1 MIETSISLKAIFL
14 TFFVLVFA
22 GCADNEI
29 CAVWTEGVTDPET
42 GRAIHTLTVK
52 NAPEGT
58 DWNIWFTSNHI
69 YIGDDLEGAEGSISL
84 HHGCWYKMTPK
95 EREGKDLVLKY
106 TDRPL
111 QRHCWAPEGFVLEHD
126 GKAVALDAEYVFLP
140 SERIQDFAYNQ
151 VETHVWD
158 MIPSLKNVAVSEGT
172 TRLET
177 VPAAQIVPADKAG
190 WYRITLDGTCK
201 VEAADED
208 GAWYAKVTLDNLKR
222 NAGGNEIPNMIIED
236 WPDMGYRGFML
247 DISRNFTTRDNI
259 LRFIDLLAHYKVNIF
274 HLHFGDDEGWRVEI
288 EKFPELTAYGAHHA
302 FPHRNEA
309 GEYVEE
315 EYLMPSYNGSIDPD
329 DMSSSANGYLT
340 KEDYIEILK
349 YAWERRIKVIPEF
362 DTPGHSRAAIKAMDA
377 YSERVGSDEFR
388 LSDPEDRS
396 EYCSVQY
403 YKDNALNVAMP
414 STYRFI
420 EVVFDELI
428 AYHKEA
434 GAPLPAI
441 HVGGDEVA
449 KGAWTASPA
458 CLKIMEE
465 RGWDNV
471 ELMKSYY
478 IEKVLDIAEARGV
491 KIAGWQ
497 EVVMDLEDHVYER
510 LKKNLYSVNFWHTGH
525 GQEEY
530 PYQYANDGVPT
541 VLSNMTN
548 TYVDFA
554 YTPDKTERGLSWG
567 GFVDERR
574 SFSLLPYD
582 IYRSVR
588 WDDHGRIRDISTLPD
603 GKTPLKARENVIGVQ
618 AQLWTE
624 TVRCFDHVT
633 SYVFPKVCGV
643 FERAWNA
650 SPSWEG
656 TTQADDPA
664 FLQELDRYYSTVVSH
679 EIPYYDEMQIAYRQ
693 RKRSAIMTFSQV
705 LDRDRSKYAVNNF
718 AEDDKYTML
727 QPYETVSV
735 KEPKGRKVK
744 NIIFMI
750 GDGMGL
756 EQISAAWVCNGGK
769 LNLDNFTNVG
779 IQRTYSA
786 NKLVTDSAAAGT
798 ALATGHKTD
807 NGMISMTPDTVAV
820 KSLAEEAMEKGKRT
834 GAAVTCRVNDA
845 TPAVFFSHS
854 ASRKNQEDI
863 VEQMAGSGVYFL
875 AGGGTKFWRD
885 REDGKDISE
894 DVKARGYS
902 YVETKEDLMA
912 VENGPVIALMDTY
925 ELKPSL
931 DRGDI
936 LPASVTKALELLDNR
951 KGFFLMIE
959 GSMIDDGG
967 HDNKAGH
974 TMEEIFDFDR
984 TLGIVLEWAAKDGQ
998 TLVIVTA
1005 DHATGG
1011 MTLLSG
1017 SIDEKRIRV
1026 NYSTTGH
1033 NGIALPVFAW
1043 GPHSEDF
1050 VGIYENTELSDRIRA
1065 LIR

>member
-1 MIETSISLKAIFL
+1 MKRFLISI
-14 TFFVLVFA
+14 VL
-22 GCADNEI
+22 
-29 CAVWTEGVTDPET
+29 
-42 GRAIHTLTVK
+42 
-52 NAPEGT
+52 
-58 DWNIWFTSNHI
+58 
-69 YIGDDLEGAEGSISL
+69 
-84 HHGCWYKMTPK
+84 
-95 EREGKDLVLKY
+95 
-106 TDRPL
+106 
-111 QRHCWAPEGFVLEHD
+111 
-126 GKAVALDAEYVFLP
+126 
-140 SERIQDFAYNQ
+140 
-151 VETHVWD
+151 
-158 MIPSLKNVAVSEGT
+158 
-172 TRLET
+172 
-177 VPAAQIVPADKAG
+177 
-190 WYRITLDGTCK
+190 
-201 VEAADED
+201 
-208 GAWYAKVTLDNLKR
+208 
-222 NAGGNEIPNMIIED
+222 
-236 WPDMGYRGFML
+236 
-247 DISRNFTTRDNI
+247 
-259 LRFIDLLAHYKVNIF
+259 LL
-274 HLHFGDDEGWRVEI
+274 G
-288 EKFPELTAYGAHHA
+288 
-302 FPHRNEA
+302 
-309 GEYVEE
+309 
-315 EYLMPSYNGSIDPD
+315 
-329 DMSSSANGYLT
+329 
-340 KEDYIEILK
+340 
-349 YAWERRIKVIPEF
+349 
-362 DTPGHSRAAIKAMDA
+362 
-377 YSERVGSDEFR
+377 
-388 LSDPEDRS
+388 
-396 EYCSVQY
+396 
-403 YKDNALNVAMP
+403 
-414 STYRFI
+414 
-420 EVVFDELI
+420 
-428 AYHKEA
+428 
-434 GAPLPAI
+434 
-441 HVGGDEVA
+441 
-449 KGAWTASPA
+449 
-458 CLKIMEE
+458 
-465 RGWDNV
+465 
-471 ELMKSYY
+471 
-478 IEKVLDIAEARGV
+478 
-491 KIAGWQ
+491 
-497 EVVMDLEDHVYER
+497 
-510 LKKNLYSVNFWHTGH
+510 
-525 GQEEY
+525 
-530 PYQYANDGVPT
+530 
-541 VLSNMTN
+541 
-548 TYVDFA
+548 
-554 YTPDKTERGLSWG
+554 
-567 GFVDERR
+567 
-574 SFSLLPYD
+574 
-582 IYRSVR
+582 
-588 WDDHGRIRDISTLPD
+588 
-603 GKTPLKARENVIGVQ
+603 
-618 AQLWTE
+618 
-624 TVRCFDHVT
+624 
-633 SYVFPKVCGV
+633 
-643 FERAWNA
+643 
-650 SPSWEG
+650 
-656 TTQADDPA
+656 
-664 FLQELDRYYSTVVSH
+664 
-679 EIPYYDEMQIAYRQ
+679 
-693 RKRSAIMTFSQV
+693 SAIMTFSQV

-912 VENGPVIALMDTY
+912 VESGPVIALMDSY

>member
-1 MIETSISLKAIFL
+1 MKRFLISI
-14 TFFVLVFA
+14 VL
-22 GCADNEI
+22 
-29 CAVWTEGVTDPET
+29 
-42 GRAIHTLTVK
+42 
-52 NAPEGT
+52 
-58 DWNIWFTSNHI
+58 
-69 YIGDDLEGAEGSISL
+69 
-84 HHGCWYKMTPK
+84 
-95 EREGKDLVLKY
+95 
-106 TDRPL
+106 
-111 QRHCWAPEGFVLEHD
+111 
-126 GKAVALDAEYVFLP
+126 
-140 SERIQDFAYNQ
+140 
-151 VETHVWD
+151 
-158 MIPSLKNVAVSEGT
+158 
-172 TRLET
+172 
-177 VPAAQIVPADKAG
+177 
-190 WYRITLDGTCK
+190 
-201 VEAADED
+201 
-208 GAWYAKVTLDNLKR
+208 
-222 NAGGNEIPNMIIED
+222 
-236 WPDMGYRGFML
+236 
-247 DISRNFTTRDNI
+247 
-259 LRFIDLLAHYKVNIF
+259 LL
-274 HLHFGDDEGWRVEI
+274 G
-288 EKFPELTAYGAHHA
+288 
-302 FPHRNEA
+302 
-309 GEYVEE
+309 
-315 EYLMPSYNGSIDPD
+315 
-329 DMSSSANGYLT
+329 
-340 KEDYIEILK
+340 
-349 YAWERRIKVIPEF
+349 
-362 DTPGHSRAAIKAMDA
+362 
-377 YSERVGSDEFR
+377 
-388 LSDPEDRS
+388 
-396 EYCSVQY
+396 
-403 YKDNALNVAMP
+403 
-414 STYRFI
+414 
-420 EVVFDELI
+420 
-428 AYHKEA
+428 
-434 GAPLPAI
+434 
-441 HVGGDEVA
+441 
-449 KGAWTASPA
+449 
-458 CLKIMEE
+458 
-465 RGWDNV
+465 
-471 ELMKSYY
+471 
-478 IEKVLDIAEARGV
+478 
-491 KIAGWQ
+491 
-497 EVVMDLEDHVYER
+497 
-510 LKKNLYSVNFWHTGH
+510 
-525 GQEEY
+525 
-530 PYQYANDGVPT
+530 
-541 VLSNMTN
+541 
-548 TYVDFA
+548 
-554 YTPDKTERGLSWG
+554 
-567 GFVDERR
+567 
-574 SFSLLPYD
+574 
-582 IYRSVR
+582 
-588 WDDHGRIRDISTLPD
+588 
-603 GKTPLKARENVIGVQ
+603 
-618 AQLWTE
+618 
-624 TVRCFDHVT
+624 
-633 SYVFPKVCGV
+633 
-643 FERAWNA
+643 
-650 SPSWEG
+650 
-656 TTQADDPA
+656 
-664 FLQELDRYYSTVVSH
+664 
-679 EIPYYDEMQIAYRQ
+679 
-693 RKRSAIMTFSQV
+693 SAIMTFSQV

-798 ALATGHKTD
+798 ALATGHKTN
-807 NGMISMTPDTVAV
+807 NGMVAMTPDSVAV
-820 KSLAEEAMEKGKRT
+820 KSLAEEAMEKGKRA

-854 ASRKNQEDI
+854 ETRKNQEDI

-875 AGGGTKFWRD
+875 SGGGTKFWRD

-912 VENGPVIALMDTY
+912 VENGPVIALMDSY

>member
-1 MIETSISLKAIFL
+1 MKRFLISI
-14 TFFVLVFA
+14 VL
-22 GCADNEI
+22 
-29 CAVWTEGVTDPET
+29 
-42 GRAIHTLTVK
+42 
-52 NAPEGT
+52 
-58 DWNIWFTSNHI
+58 
-69 YIGDDLEGAEGSISL
+69 
-84 HHGCWYKMTPK
+84 
-95 EREGKDLVLKY
+95 
-106 TDRPL
+106 
-111 QRHCWAPEGFVLEHD
+111 
-126 GKAVALDAEYVFLP
+126 
-140 SERIQDFAYNQ
+140 
-151 VETHVWD
+151 
-158 MIPSLKNVAVSEGT
+158 
-172 TRLET
+172 
-177 VPAAQIVPADKAG
+177 
-190 WYRITLDGTCK
+190 
-201 VEAADED
+201 
-208 GAWYAKVTLDNLKR
+208 
-222 NAGGNEIPNMIIED
+222 
-236 WPDMGYRGFML
+236 
-247 DISRNFTTRDNI
+247 
-259 LRFIDLLAHYKVNIF
+259 LL
-274 HLHFGDDEGWRVEI
+274 G
-288 EKFPELTAYGAHHA
+288 
-302 FPHRNEA
+302 
-309 GEYVEE
+309 
-315 EYLMPSYNGSIDPD
+315 
-329 DMSSSANGYLT
+329 
-340 KEDYIEILK
+340 
-349 YAWERRIKVIPEF
+349 
-362 DTPGHSRAAIKAMDA
+362 
-377 YSERVGSDEFR
+377 
-388 LSDPEDRS
+388 
-396 EYCSVQY
+396 
-403 YKDNALNVAMP
+403 
-414 STYRFI
+414 
-420 EVVFDELI
+420 
-428 AYHKEA
+428 
-434 GAPLPAI
+434 
-441 HVGGDEVA
+441 
-449 KGAWTASPA
+449 
-458 CLKIMEE
+458 
-465 RGWDNV
+465 
-471 ELMKSYY
+471 
-478 IEKVLDIAEARGV
+478 
-491 KIAGWQ
+491 
-497 EVVMDLEDHVYER
+497 
-510 LKKNLYSVNFWHTGH
+510 
-525 GQEEY
+525 
-530 PYQYANDGVPT
+530 
-541 VLSNMTN
+541 
-548 TYVDFA
+548 
-554 YTPDKTERGLSWG
+554 
-567 GFVDERR
+567 
-574 SFSLLPYD
+574 
-582 IYRSVR
+582 
-588 WDDHGRIRDISTLPD
+588 
-603 GKTPLKARENVIGVQ
+603 
-618 AQLWTE
+618 
-624 TVRCFDHVT
+624 
-633 SYVFPKVCGV
+633 
-643 FERAWNA
+643 
-650 SPSWEG
+650 
-656 TTQADDPA
+656 
-664 FLQELDRYYSTVVSH
+664 
-679 EIPYYDEMQIAYRQ
+679 
-693 RKRSAIMTFSQV
+693 SAIMTFSQV

-854 ASRKNQEDI
+854 ETRKNQEDI

-912 VENGPVIALMDTY
+912 VDNGPVIALMDSY

>member
-1 MIETSISLKAIFL
+1 MKRFLISI
-14 TFFVLVFA
+14 VL
-22 GCADNEI
+22 
-29 CAVWTEGVTDPET
+29 
-42 GRAIHTLTVK
+42 
-52 NAPEGT
+52 
-58 DWNIWFTSNHI
+58 
-69 YIGDDLEGAEGSISL
+69 
-84 HHGCWYKMTPK
+84 
-95 EREGKDLVLKY
+95 
-106 TDRPL
+106 
-111 QRHCWAPEGFVLEHD
+111 
-126 GKAVALDAEYVFLP
+126 
-140 SERIQDFAYNQ
+140 
-151 VETHVWD
+151 
-158 MIPSLKNVAVSEGT
+158 
-172 TRLET
+172 
-177 VPAAQIVPADKAG
+177 
-190 WYRITLDGTCK
+190 
-201 VEAADED
+201 
-208 GAWYAKVTLDNLKR
+208 
-222 NAGGNEIPNMIIED
+222 
-236 WPDMGYRGFML
+236 
-247 DISRNFTTRDNI
+247 
-259 LRFIDLLAHYKVNIF
+259 LL
-274 HLHFGDDEGWRVEI
+274 G
-288 EKFPELTAYGAHHA
+288 
-302 FPHRNEA
+302 
-309 GEYVEE
+309 
-315 EYLMPSYNGSIDPD
+315 
-329 DMSSSANGYLT
+329 
-340 KEDYIEILK
+340 
-349 YAWERRIKVIPEF
+349 
-362 DTPGHSRAAIKAMDA
+362 
-377 YSERVGSDEFR
+377 
-388 LSDPEDRS
+388 
-396 EYCSVQY
+396 
-403 YKDNALNVAMP
+403 
-414 STYRFI
+414 
-420 EVVFDELI
+420 
-428 AYHKEA
+428 
-434 GAPLPAI
+434 
-441 HVGGDEVA
+441 
-449 KGAWTASPA
+449 
-458 CLKIMEE
+458 
-465 RGWDNV
+465 
-471 ELMKSYY
+471 
-478 IEKVLDIAEARGV
+478 
-491 KIAGWQ
+491 
-497 EVVMDLEDHVYER
+497 
-510 LKKNLYSVNFWHTGH
+510 
-525 GQEEY
+525 
-530 PYQYANDGVPT
+530 
-541 VLSNMTN
+541 
-548 TYVDFA
+548 
-554 YTPDKTERGLSWG
+554 
-567 GFVDERR
+567 
-574 SFSLLPYD
+574 
-582 IYRSVR
+582 
-588 WDDHGRIRDISTLPD
+588 
-603 GKTPLKARENVIGVQ
+603 
-618 AQLWTE
+618 
-624 TVRCFDHVT
+624 
-633 SYVFPKVCGV
+633 
-643 FERAWNA
+643 
-650 SPSWEG
+650 
-656 TTQADDPA
+656 
-664 FLQELDRYYSTVVSH
+664 
-679 EIPYYDEMQIAYRQ
+679 
-693 RKRSAIMTFSQV
+693 SAIMTFSQV

-875 AGGGTKFWRD
+875 SGGGTKFWRD

>member
-1 MIETSISLKAIFL
+1 MKRFLISI
-14 TFFVLVFA
+14 VL
-22 GCADNEI
+22 
-29 CAVWTEGVTDPET
+29 
-42 GRAIHTLTVK
+42 
-52 NAPEGT
+52 
-58 DWNIWFTSNHI
+58 
-69 YIGDDLEGAEGSISL
+69 
-84 HHGCWYKMTPK
+84 
-95 EREGKDLVLKY
+95 
-106 TDRPL
+106 
-111 QRHCWAPEGFVLEHD
+111 
-126 GKAVALDAEYVFLP
+126 
-140 SERIQDFAYNQ
+140 
-151 VETHVWD
+151 
-158 MIPSLKNVAVSEGT
+158 
-172 TRLET
+172 
-177 VPAAQIVPADKAG
+177 
-190 WYRITLDGTCK
+190 
-201 VEAADED
+201 
-208 GAWYAKVTLDNLKR
+208 
-222 NAGGNEIPNMIIED
+222 
-236 WPDMGYRGFML
+236 
-247 DISRNFTTRDNI
+247 
-259 LRFIDLLAHYKVNIF
+259 LL
-274 HLHFGDDEGWRVEI
+274 G
-288 EKFPELTAYGAHHA
+288 
-302 FPHRNEA
+302 
-309 GEYVEE
+309 
-315 EYLMPSYNGSIDPD
+315 
-329 DMSSSANGYLT
+329 
-340 KEDYIEILK
+340 
-349 YAWERRIKVIPEF
+349 
-362 DTPGHSRAAIKAMDA
+362 
-377 YSERVGSDEFR
+377 
-388 LSDPEDRS
+388 
-396 EYCSVQY
+396 
-403 YKDNALNVAMP
+403 
-414 STYRFI
+414 
-420 EVVFDELI
+420 
-428 AYHKEA
+428 
-434 GAPLPAI
+434 
-441 HVGGDEVA
+441 
-449 KGAWTASPA
+449 
-458 CLKIMEE
+458 
-465 RGWDNV
+465 
-471 ELMKSYY
+471 
-478 IEKVLDIAEARGV
+478 
-491 KIAGWQ
+491 
-497 EVVMDLEDHVYER
+497 
-510 LKKNLYSVNFWHTGH
+510 
-525 GQEEY
+525 
-530 PYQYANDGVPT
+530 
-541 VLSNMTN
+541 
-548 TYVDFA
+548 
-554 YTPDKTERGLSWG
+554 
-567 GFVDERR
+567 
-574 SFSLLPYD
+574 
-582 IYRSVR
+582 
-588 WDDHGRIRDISTLPD
+588 
-603 GKTPLKARENVIGVQ
+603 
-618 AQLWTE
+618 
-624 TVRCFDHVT
+624 
-633 SYVFPKVCGV
+633 
-643 FERAWNA
+643 
-650 SPSWEG
+650 
-656 TTQADDPA
+656 
-664 FLQELDRYYSTVVSH
+664 
-679 EIPYYDEMQIAYRQ
+679 
-693 RKRSAIMTFSQV
+693 SAIMTFSQV

-820 KSLAEEAMEKGKRT
+820 KSLAEEAMENGKRT

>member
-1 MIETSISLKAIFL
+1 MKRFLISI
-14 TFFVLVFA
+14 VL
-22 GCADNEI
+22 
-29 CAVWTEGVTDPET
+29 
-42 GRAIHTLTVK
+42 
-52 NAPEGT
+52 
-58 DWNIWFTSNHI
+58 
-69 YIGDDLEGAEGSISL
+69 
-84 HHGCWYKMTPK
+84 
-95 EREGKDLVLKY
+95 
-106 TDRPL
+106 
-111 QRHCWAPEGFVLEHD
+111 
-126 GKAVALDAEYVFLP
+126 
-140 SERIQDFAYNQ
+140 
-151 VETHVWD
+151 
-158 MIPSLKNVAVSEGT
+158 
-172 TRLET
+172 
-177 VPAAQIVPADKAG
+177 
-190 WYRITLDGTCK
+190 
-201 VEAADED
+201 
-208 GAWYAKVTLDNLKR
+208 
-222 NAGGNEIPNMIIED
+222 
-236 WPDMGYRGFML
+236 
-247 DISRNFTTRDNI
+247 
-259 LRFIDLLAHYKVNIF
+259 LL
-274 HLHFGDDEGWRVEI
+274 G
-288 EKFPELTAYGAHHA
+288 
-302 FPHRNEA
+302 
-309 GEYVEE
+309 
-315 EYLMPSYNGSIDPD
+315 
-329 DMSSSANGYLT
+329 
-340 KEDYIEILK
+340 
-349 YAWERRIKVIPEF
+349 
-362 DTPGHSRAAIKAMDA
+362 
-377 YSERVGSDEFR
+377 
-388 LSDPEDRS
+388 
-396 EYCSVQY
+396 
-403 YKDNALNVAMP
+403 
-414 STYRFI
+414 
-420 EVVFDELI
+420 
-428 AYHKEA
+428 
-434 GAPLPAI
+434 
-441 HVGGDEVA
+441 
-449 KGAWTASPA
+449 
-458 CLKIMEE
+458 
-465 RGWDNV
+465 
-471 ELMKSYY
+471 
-478 IEKVLDIAEARGV
+478 
-491 KIAGWQ
+491 
-497 EVVMDLEDHVYER
+497 
-510 LKKNLYSVNFWHTGH
+510 
-525 GQEEY
+525 
-530 PYQYANDGVPT
+530 
-541 VLSNMTN
+541 
-548 TYVDFA
+548 
-554 YTPDKTERGLSWG
+554 
-567 GFVDERR
+567 
-574 SFSLLPYD
+574 
-582 IYRSVR
+582 
-588 WDDHGRIRDISTLPD
+588 
-603 GKTPLKARENVIGVQ
+603 
-618 AQLWTE
+618 
-624 TVRCFDHVT
+624 
-633 SYVFPKVCGV
+633 
-643 FERAWNA
+643 
-650 SPSWEG
+650 
-656 TTQADDPA
+656 
-664 FLQELDRYYSTVVSH
+664 
-679 EIPYYDEMQIAYRQ
+679 
-693 RKRSAIMTFSQV
+693 SAIMTFSQV

-875 AGGGTKFWRD
+875 SGGGTKFWRD

-912 VENGPVIALMDTY
+912 IENGPVIALMDTY

>member
-1 MIETSISLKAIFL
+1 MKRILIS
-14 TFFVLVFA
+14 
-22 GCADNEI
+22 
-29 CAVWTEGVTDPET
+29 
-42 GRAIHTLTVK
+42 
-52 NAPEGT
+52 
-58 DWNIWFTSNHI
+58 
-69 YIGDDLEGAEGSISL
+69 
-84 HHGCWYKMTPK
+84 
-95 EREGKDLVLKY
+95 
-106 TDRPL
+106 
-111 QRHCWAPEGFVLEHD
+111 
-126 GKAVALDAEYVFLP
+126 
-140 SERIQDFAYNQ
+140 
-151 VETHVWD
+151 
-158 MIPSLKNVAVSEGT
+158 
-172 TRLET
+172 
-177 VPAAQIVPADKAG
+177 
-190 WYRITLDGTCK
+190 ITL
-201 VEAADED
+201 
-208 GAWYAKVTLDNLKR
+208 
-222 NAGGNEIPNMIIED
+222 
-236 WPDMGYRGFML
+236 
-247 DISRNFTTRDNI
+247 
-259 LRFIDLLAHYKVNIF
+259 LL
-274 HLHFGDDEGWRVEI
+274 G
-288 EKFPELTAYGAHHA
+288 
-302 FPHRNEA
+302 
-309 GEYVEE
+309 
-315 EYLMPSYNGSIDPD
+315 
-329 DMSSSANGYLT
+329 
-340 KEDYIEILK
+340 
-349 YAWERRIKVIPEF
+349 
-362 DTPGHSRAAIKAMDA
+362 
-377 YSERVGSDEFR
+377 
-388 LSDPEDRS
+388 
-396 EYCSVQY
+396 
-403 YKDNALNVAMP
+403 
-414 STYRFI
+414 
-420 EVVFDELI
+420 
-428 AYHKEA
+428 
-434 GAPLPAI
+434 
-441 HVGGDEVA
+441 
-449 KGAWTASPA
+449 
-458 CLKIMEE
+458 
-465 RGWDNV
+465 
-471 ELMKSYY
+471 
-478 IEKVLDIAEARGV
+478 
-491 KIAGWQ
+491 
-497 EVVMDLEDHVYER
+497 
-510 LKKNLYSVNFWHTGH
+510 
-525 GQEEY
+525 
-530 PYQYANDGVPT
+530 
-541 VLSNMTN
+541 
-548 TYVDFA
+548 
-554 YTPDKTERGLSWG
+554 
-567 GFVDERR
+567 
-574 SFSLLPYD
+574 
-582 IYRSVR
+582 
-588 WDDHGRIRDISTLPD
+588 
-603 GKTPLKARENVIGVQ
+603 
-618 AQLWTE
+618 
-624 TVRCFDHVT
+624 
-633 SYVFPKVCGV
+633 
-643 FERAWNA
+643 
-650 SPSWEG
+650 
-656 TTQADDPA
+656 
-664 FLQELDRYYSTVVSH
+664 
-679 EIPYYDEMQIAYRQ
+679 
-693 RKRSAIMTFSQV
+693 SAIMTFSQV

-727 QPYETVSV
+727 EPYETVSV
-735 KEPKGRKVK
+735 EEPHGRKVK

-798 ALATGHKTD
+798 ALATGHKTN
-807 NGMISMTPDTVAV
+807 NGMVAMTPDSVAV
-820 KSLAEEAMEKGKRT
+820 KSLAEEAMEKGKRA

>member
-1 MIETSISLKAIFL
+1 MKRFLISI
-14 TFFVLVFA
+14 VL
-22 GCADNEI
+22 
-29 CAVWTEGVTDPET
+29 
-42 GRAIHTLTVK
+42 
-52 NAPEGT
+52 
-58 DWNIWFTSNHI
+58 
-69 YIGDDLEGAEGSISL
+69 
-84 HHGCWYKMTPK
+84 
-95 EREGKDLVLKY
+95 
-106 TDRPL
+106 
-111 QRHCWAPEGFVLEHD
+111 
-126 GKAVALDAEYVFLP
+126 
-140 SERIQDFAYNQ
+140 
-151 VETHVWD
+151 
-158 MIPSLKNVAVSEGT
+158 
-172 TRLET
+172 
-177 VPAAQIVPADKAG
+177 
-190 WYRITLDGTCK
+190 
-201 VEAADED
+201 
-208 GAWYAKVTLDNLKR
+208 
-222 NAGGNEIPNMIIED
+222 
-236 WPDMGYRGFML
+236 
-247 DISRNFTTRDNI
+247 
-259 LRFIDLLAHYKVNIF
+259 LL
-274 HLHFGDDEGWRVEI
+274 G
-288 EKFPELTAYGAHHA
+288 
-302 FPHRNEA
+302 
-309 GEYVEE
+309 
-315 EYLMPSYNGSIDPD
+315 
-329 DMSSSANGYLT
+329 
-340 KEDYIEILK
+340 
-349 YAWERRIKVIPEF
+349 
-362 DTPGHSRAAIKAMDA
+362 
-377 YSERVGSDEFR
+377 
-388 LSDPEDRS
+388 
-396 EYCSVQY
+396 
-403 YKDNALNVAMP
+403 
-414 STYRFI
+414 
-420 EVVFDELI
+420 
-428 AYHKEA
+428 
-434 GAPLPAI
+434 
-441 HVGGDEVA
+441 
-449 KGAWTASPA
+449 
-458 CLKIMEE
+458 
-465 RGWDNV
+465 
-471 ELMKSYY
+471 
-478 IEKVLDIAEARGV
+478 
-491 KIAGWQ
+491 
-497 EVVMDLEDHVYER
+497 
-510 LKKNLYSVNFWHTGH
+510 
-525 GQEEY
+525 
-530 PYQYANDGVPT
+530 
-541 VLSNMTN
+541 
-548 TYVDFA
+548 
-554 YTPDKTERGLSWG
+554 
-567 GFVDERR
+567 
-574 SFSLLPYD
+574 
-582 IYRSVR
+582 
-588 WDDHGRIRDISTLPD
+588 
-603 GKTPLKARENVIGVQ
+603 
-618 AQLWTE
+618 
-624 TVRCFDHVT
+624 
-633 SYVFPKVCGV
+633 
-643 FERAWNA
+643 
-650 SPSWEG
+650 
-656 TTQADDPA
+656 
-664 FLQELDRYYSTVVSH
+664 
-679 EIPYYDEMQIAYRQ
+679 
-693 RKRSAIMTFSQV
+693 SAIMTFSQV

-718 AEDDKYTML
+718 ADDDKYTML

-735 KEPKGRKVK
+735 KELKGRKVK

-894 DVKARGYS
+894 DVKARGYY

>member
-1 MIETSISLKAIFL
+1 MKRFLISI
-14 TFFVLVFA
+14 VL
-22 GCADNEI
+22 
-29 CAVWTEGVTDPET
+29 
-42 GRAIHTLTVK
+42 
-52 NAPEGT
+52 
-58 DWNIWFTSNHI
+58 
-69 YIGDDLEGAEGSISL
+69 
-84 HHGCWYKMTPK
+84 
-95 EREGKDLVLKY
+95 
-106 TDRPL
+106 
-111 QRHCWAPEGFVLEHD
+111 
-126 GKAVALDAEYVFLP
+126 
-140 SERIQDFAYNQ
+140 
-151 VETHVWD
+151 
-158 MIPSLKNVAVSEGT
+158 
-172 TRLET
+172 
-177 VPAAQIVPADKAG
+177 
-190 WYRITLDGTCK
+190 
-201 VEAADED
+201 
-208 GAWYAKVTLDNLKR
+208 
-222 NAGGNEIPNMIIED
+222 
-236 WPDMGYRGFML
+236 
-247 DISRNFTTRDNI
+247 
-259 LRFIDLLAHYKVNIF
+259 LL
-274 HLHFGDDEGWRVEI
+274 G
-288 EKFPELTAYGAHHA
+288 
-302 FPHRNEA
+302 
-309 GEYVEE
+309 
-315 EYLMPSYNGSIDPD
+315 
-329 DMSSSANGYLT
+329 
-340 KEDYIEILK
+340 
-349 YAWERRIKVIPEF
+349 
-362 DTPGHSRAAIKAMDA
+362 
-377 YSERVGSDEFR
+377 
-388 LSDPEDRS
+388 
-396 EYCSVQY
+396 
-403 YKDNALNVAMP
+403 
-414 STYRFI
+414 
-420 EVVFDELI
+420 
-428 AYHKEA
+428 
-434 GAPLPAI
+434 
-441 HVGGDEVA
+441 
-449 KGAWTASPA
+449 
-458 CLKIMEE
+458 
-465 RGWDNV
+465 
-471 ELMKSYY
+471 
-478 IEKVLDIAEARGV
+478 
-491 KIAGWQ
+491 
-497 EVVMDLEDHVYER
+497 
-510 LKKNLYSVNFWHTGH
+510 
-525 GQEEY
+525 
-530 PYQYANDGVPT
+530 
-541 VLSNMTN
+541 
-548 TYVDFA
+548 
-554 YTPDKTERGLSWG
+554 
-567 GFVDERR
+567 
-574 SFSLLPYD
+574 
-582 IYRSVR
+582 
-588 WDDHGRIRDISTLPD
+588 
-603 GKTPLKARENVIGVQ
+603 
-618 AQLWTE
+618 
-624 TVRCFDHVT
+624 
-633 SYVFPKVCGV
+633 
-643 FERAWNA
+643 
-650 SPSWEG
+650 
-656 TTQADDPA
+656 
-664 FLQELDRYYSTVVSH
+664 
-679 EIPYYDEMQIAYRQ
+679 
-693 RKRSAIMTFSQV
+693 SAIMTFSQV

-912 VENGPVIALMDTY
+912 VENGPVIALMDSY

>member
-1 MIETSISLKAIFL
+1 MKRFLISI
-14 TFFVLVFA
+14 VL
-22 GCADNEI
+22 
-29 CAVWTEGVTDPET
+29 
-42 GRAIHTLTVK
+42 
-52 NAPEGT
+52 
-58 DWNIWFTSNHI
+58 
-69 YIGDDLEGAEGSISL
+69 
-84 HHGCWYKMTPK
+84 
-95 EREGKDLVLKY
+95 
-106 TDRPL
+106 
-111 QRHCWAPEGFVLEHD
+111 
-126 GKAVALDAEYVFLP
+126 
-140 SERIQDFAYNQ
+140 
-151 VETHVWD
+151 
-158 MIPSLKNVAVSEGT
+158 
-172 TRLET
+172 
-177 VPAAQIVPADKAG
+177 
-190 WYRITLDGTCK
+190 
-201 VEAADED
+201 
-208 GAWYAKVTLDNLKR
+208 
-222 NAGGNEIPNMIIED
+222 
-236 WPDMGYRGFML
+236 
-247 DISRNFTTRDNI
+247 
-259 LRFIDLLAHYKVNIF
+259 LL
-274 HLHFGDDEGWRVEI
+274 G
-288 EKFPELTAYGAHHA
+288 
-302 FPHRNEA
+302 
-309 GEYVEE
+309 
-315 EYLMPSYNGSIDPD
+315 
-329 DMSSSANGYLT
+329 
-340 KEDYIEILK
+340 
-349 YAWERRIKVIPEF
+349 
-362 DTPGHSRAAIKAMDA
+362 
-377 YSERVGSDEFR
+377 
-388 LSDPEDRS
+388 
-396 EYCSVQY
+396 
-403 YKDNALNVAMP
+403 
-414 STYRFI
+414 
-420 EVVFDELI
+420 
-428 AYHKEA
+428 
-434 GAPLPAI
+434 
-441 HVGGDEVA
+441 
-449 KGAWTASPA
+449 
-458 CLKIMEE
+458 
-465 RGWDNV
+465 
-471 ELMKSYY
+471 
-478 IEKVLDIAEARGV
+478 
-491 KIAGWQ
+491 
-497 EVVMDLEDHVYER
+497 
-510 LKKNLYSVNFWHTGH
+510 
-525 GQEEY
+525 
-530 PYQYANDGVPT
+530 
-541 VLSNMTN
+541 
-548 TYVDFA
+548 
-554 YTPDKTERGLSWG
+554 
-567 GFVDERR
+567 
-574 SFSLLPYD
+574 
-582 IYRSVR
+582 
-588 WDDHGRIRDISTLPD
+588 
-603 GKTPLKARENVIGVQ
+603 
-618 AQLWTE
+618 
-624 TVRCFDHVT
+624 
-633 SYVFPKVCGV
+633 
-643 FERAWNA
+643 
-650 SPSWEG
+650 
-656 TTQADDPA
+656 
-664 FLQELDRYYSTVVSH
+664 
-679 EIPYYDEMQIAYRQ
+679 
-693 RKRSAIMTFSQV
+693 SAIMTFSQV

-798 ALATGHKTD
+798 ALATGHKTN
-807 NGMISMTPDTVAV
+807 NGMVAMTPDSVAV
-820 KSLAEEAMEKGKRT
+820 KSLAEEAMEKGKRA

-854 ASRKNQEDI
+854 ETRKNQEDI

-912 VENGPVIALMDTY
+912 VENGPVIALMDSY

>member
-1 MIETSISLKAIFL
+1 MKRILIS
-14 TFFVLVFA
+14 
-22 GCADNEI
+22 
-29 CAVWTEGVTDPET
+29 
-42 GRAIHTLTVK
+42 
-52 NAPEGT
+52 
-58 DWNIWFTSNHI
+58 
-69 YIGDDLEGAEGSISL
+69 
-84 HHGCWYKMTPK
+84 
-95 EREGKDLVLKY
+95 
-106 TDRPL
+106 
-111 QRHCWAPEGFVLEHD
+111 
-126 GKAVALDAEYVFLP
+126 
-140 SERIQDFAYNQ
+140 
-151 VETHVWD
+151 
-158 MIPSLKNVAVSEGT
+158 
-172 TRLET
+172 
-177 VPAAQIVPADKAG
+177 
-190 WYRITLDGTCK
+190 ITL
-201 VEAADED
+201 
-208 GAWYAKVTLDNLKR
+208 
-222 NAGGNEIPNMIIED
+222 
-236 WPDMGYRGFML
+236 
-247 DISRNFTTRDNI
+247 
-259 LRFIDLLAHYKVNIF
+259 LL
-274 HLHFGDDEGWRVEI
+274 G
-288 EKFPELTAYGAHHA
+288 
-302 FPHRNEA
+302 
-309 GEYVEE
+309 
-315 EYLMPSYNGSIDPD
+315 
-329 DMSSSANGYLT
+329 
-340 KEDYIEILK
+340 
-349 YAWERRIKVIPEF
+349 
-362 DTPGHSRAAIKAMDA
+362 
-377 YSERVGSDEFR
+377 
-388 LSDPEDRS
+388 
-396 EYCSVQY
+396 
-403 YKDNALNVAMP
+403 
-414 STYRFI
+414 
-420 EVVFDELI
+420 
-428 AYHKEA
+428 
-434 GAPLPAI
+434 
-441 HVGGDEVA
+441 
-449 KGAWTASPA
+449 
-458 CLKIMEE
+458 
-465 RGWDNV
+465 
-471 ELMKSYY
+471 
-478 IEKVLDIAEARGV
+478 
-491 KIAGWQ
+491 
-497 EVVMDLEDHVYER
+497 
-510 LKKNLYSVNFWHTGH
+510 
-525 GQEEY
+525 
-530 PYQYANDGVPT
+530 
-541 VLSNMTN
+541 
-548 TYVDFA
+548 
-554 YTPDKTERGLSWG
+554 
-567 GFVDERR
+567 
-574 SFSLLPYD
+574 
-582 IYRSVR
+582 
-588 WDDHGRIRDISTLPD
+588 
-603 GKTPLKARENVIGVQ
+603 
-618 AQLWTE
+618 
-624 TVRCFDHVT
+624 
-633 SYVFPKVCGV
+633 
-643 FERAWNA
+643 
-650 SPSWEG
+650 
-656 TTQADDPA
+656 
-664 FLQELDRYYSTVVSH
+664 
-679 EIPYYDEMQIAYRQ
+679 
-693 RKRSAIMTFSQV
+693 SAIMTFSQV

-735 KEPKGRKVK
+735 QEPKGRKVK

-820 KSLAEEAMEKGKRT
+820 KSLAEEAMEKGKRA

-854 ASRKNQEDI
+854 ASRKNQADI

-875 AGGGTKFWRD
+875 SGGGTKFWRD

-912 VENGPVIALMDTY
+912 VENGPVIALMDSY

-931 DRGDI
+931 NRGDI